1 MKKIGTKRDDS
12 PPIIGSYHS
21 KGGDSSILD
30 KKKRESPL
38 PKKSTI
44 KIPILGNLLGINPDE
59 SQSIPAGDETTKN
72 EDQIKF
78 ENLKS
83 ISEFDVI
90 NQTKSNN

>member
-1 MKKIGTKRDDS
+1 M
-12 PPIIGSYHS
+12 
-21 KGGDSSILD
+21 
-30 KKKRESPL
+30 

-44 KIPILGNLLGINPDE
+44 KIPILGNLLGINQDE
-59 SQSIPAGDETTKN
+59 TQSIPAGDETTKN

-90 NQTKSNN
+90 NQNNLHHKDKQKKCIIYP